1 MIYRLVHTREVLADR
16 GSSDGSLEIAE
27 EIEDVTRIVALRNE
41 RIAGTE
47 SDKGRLRGIWDD
59 KGNNAIDIRANDTM
73 YERTRLFSSM
83 KFSIYLSIK
92 KIQIKIKIVEVL

>member
-47 SDKGRLRGIWDD
+47 SDKGRLRGI
-59 KGNNAIDIRANDTM
+59 
-73 YERTRLFSSM
+73 
-83 KFSIYLSIK
+83 
-92 KIQIKIKIVEVL
+92 